1 MNSDQII
8 NGSDRRTRSSL
19 RRAHMSGFGKALL
32 FYGAMAVLWSGFF
45 LPAAAQG
52 KEKDLLG
59 SNRPIVI
66 SSDSLE
72 VDNKNKM
79 AIFSGNVVAKQD
91 QPGKEPIFIYCDSM
105 SVYYAEEAGKKPPA
119 VSKNRSEKKELTE
132 QNRVEKIVATG
143 QVKILQG
150 KDVATGD
157 TATFYNSDQRIVLSG
172 NPKVWQGKN
181 LIKGDEITVWIK
193 ENRSRVT
200 SKGSTRVQAVIHQ
213 EEK

>member
-1 MNSDQII
+1 M
-8 NGSDRRTRSSL
+8 GGL
-19 RRAHMSGFGKALL
+19 GKALL
-32 FYGAMAVLWSGFF
+32 YYGVMVIIWGGFF
-45 LPAAAQG
+45 GLGVAQG
-52 KEKDLLG
+52 KEKDLLD
-59 SNRPIVI
+59 SKSPIVI
-66 SSDSLE
+66 TSDSLE

-79 AIFSGNVVAKQD
+79 ATFSGNVVAKQD
-91 QPGKEPIFIYCDSM
+91 QQGKEPIFIYCDAM
-105 SVYYAEEAGKKPPA
+105 SVYYAEEAGKKPS
-119 VSKNRSEKKELTE
+119 VSQKNKGEKKELTE
-132 QNRVEKIVATG
+132 QNRVEKIVANG

-200 SKGSTRVQAVIHQ
+200 SKGPTRVQAVIHQ